1 MLVLY
6 LGLCCIVLRFVLV
19 FKDELGTL
27 KGAKGQLFVKPG
39 AVPKFHKSRPV
50 PHAIKGLLSKSLID

>member
-1 MLVLY
+1 M
-6 LGLCCIVLRFVLV
+6 LV

-27 KGAKGQLFVKPG
+27 KGAKAQLFVKPG

>member
-1 MLVLY
+1 M
-6 LGLCCIVLRFVLV
+6 LV

-27 KGAKGQLFVKPG
+27 KGAKAQSFVKPG

-50 PHAIKGLLSKSLID
+50 PHAIKRVIE